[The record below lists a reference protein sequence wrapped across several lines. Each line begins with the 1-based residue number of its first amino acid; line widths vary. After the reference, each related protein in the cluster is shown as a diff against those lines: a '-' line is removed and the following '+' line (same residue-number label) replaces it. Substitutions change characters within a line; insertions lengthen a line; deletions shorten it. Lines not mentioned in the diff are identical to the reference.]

1 MMMMERL
8 VYDGCALDEMFIA
21 VWAPDAG
28 HLGIHAKDK
37 WHSHCWS
44 FIKNLA
50 AIVVIQVKALIT

>member
-50 AIVVIQVKALIT
+50 AI